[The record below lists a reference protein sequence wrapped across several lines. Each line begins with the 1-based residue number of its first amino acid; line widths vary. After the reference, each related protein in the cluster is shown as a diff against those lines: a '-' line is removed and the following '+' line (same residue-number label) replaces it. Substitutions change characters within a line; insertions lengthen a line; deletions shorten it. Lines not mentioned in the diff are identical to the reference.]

1 MSLMSKKNL
10 KKALPENVR
19 RLAIY
24 LKLKNTETMSIRQ
37 LISLINWLFTRR
49 AKKERGFIYR

>member
-10 KKALPENVR
+10 KKALPDNVR

-24 LKLKNTETMSIRQ
+24 LKLK
-37 LISLINWLFTRR
+37 
-49 AKKERGFIYR
+49 KYRNNEYKAAYIID